1 MMCEIDWLL
10 IVEVVKIVPA
20 LVIAG
25 IVALIAYQQWV
36 TAKVKLALDLFDKRF
51 AANKH
56 IRDLMAQRANEKV
69 ENVTRMLGAYSTPLS
84 DELDREIVEARY
96 LFGEPVFQKMVE
108 VTEALDRVVRANSKL
123 AEINNTV
130 LEDAVF
136 DKLTRD
142 IFSAR
147 RNASQLKHE
156 IAELVEPYMMLDHI
170 SVSRP
175 RKLQPRLRKGLFAAG
190 DTGDKHSP
198 R

>member
-1 MMCEIDWLL
+1 MAAQTGLLPTQPITAQINLGLSLWLD
-10 IVEVVKIVPA
+10 E
-20 LVIAG
+20 
-25 IVALIAYQQWV
+25 
-36 TAKVKLALDLFDKRF
+36 KRGSR
-51 AANKH
+51 H
-56 IRDLMAQRANEKV
+56 
-69 ENVTRMLGAYSTPLS
+69 
-84 DELDREIVEARY
+84 
-96 LFGEPVFQKMVE
+96 
-108 VTEALDRVVRANSKL
+108 
-123 AEINNTV
+123 
-130 LEDAVF
+130 
-136 DKLTRD
+136 KLTRD